1 MKLKRRNRKEGY
13 EIGVSICTNR
23 KTLYIISD
31 YRLSGTVNSNG
42 PRRKTVRKNTG
53 FYTLTKLR
61 SVQPHRC
68 TKMREYK
75 KSQYFYSRP
84 PPLDLAVFY
93 DTVARVAC

>member
-42 PRRKTVRKNTG
+42 LGEKQFLKTPD
-53 FYTLTKLR
+53 
-61 SVQPHRC
+61 SMP
-68 TKMREYK
+68 
-75 KSQYFYSRP
+75 
-84 PPLDLAVFY
+84 
-93 DTVARVAC
+93 